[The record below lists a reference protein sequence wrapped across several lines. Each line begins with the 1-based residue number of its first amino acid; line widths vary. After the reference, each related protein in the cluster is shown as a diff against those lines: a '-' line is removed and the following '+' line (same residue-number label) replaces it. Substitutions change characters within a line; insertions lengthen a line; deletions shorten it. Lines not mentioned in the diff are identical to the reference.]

1 MAKSTRPRWFAS
13 SELLWLVEWTVQ
25 VYLMASTVDR
35 LANPSSDPADK
46 LQLRV
51 PGCHRHLPEPGIA
64 GLSGRLP
71 AMCAQCRP
79 RELSGARPVAVAS
92 GCPESW
98 QLRCTGLDAAAESAV
113 LLCGAFTVTVVGL

>member
-1 MAKSTRPRWFAS
+1 MAKLTLPRWFAS
-13 SELLWLVEWTVQ
+13 SALLWLVEWSVQ

-35 LANPSSDPADK
+35 LGNPSSDPADK

-51 PGCHRHLPEPGIA
+51 PGCHHHLSEPGVV
-64 GLSGRLP
+64 GVSGWRP
-71 AMCAQCRP
+71 AVYAQHRP
-79 RELSGARPVAVAS
+79 GQLSGARPVAVAS